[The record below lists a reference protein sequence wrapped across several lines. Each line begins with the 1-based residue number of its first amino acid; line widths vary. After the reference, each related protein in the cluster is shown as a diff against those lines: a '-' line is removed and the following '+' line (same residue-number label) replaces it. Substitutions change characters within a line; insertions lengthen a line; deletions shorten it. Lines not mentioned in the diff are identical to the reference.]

1 MALPGMDLQSQYNQT
16 LQNTIGQS
24 QSERLRQTRQQQS
37 LANTDWS
44 QRGVGEGA
52 KRMAGFQEVNP
63 SQMPNMSGDT
73 RSFIQPLLGNYQEG
87 GKQVEGYYGKDNPY
101 TQGGLETI
109 LTGQGYA
116 RAPSSLGEQFK
127 SVGLKLPNAYGQDYY
142 NASHEDVGN
151 KISAYHNEVA
161 QKQQQ
166 YEQQLSQ
173 YNQQKAL
180 YDQQKAA
187 YNAQQQQVQAQQTTR
202 QAQMDEL
209 YGLVTSSTA
218 EWQNRYAPAKASI
231 EKYTNYGFRPG
242 ENLGDWIWHQGSIAD
257 NTSFG
262 PNQQFDEKTG
272 QRYWDYGYVPKM
284 SDNDRFL
291 AQYSDDGW
299 VAIHQNNNRD
309 PNGYKVVENANGTK
323 TAFYNS
329 GKTVEDWDKNAGKH
343 TGGYWLNKDEKIV
356 RGLTYNPMYGFG
368 ESDFDSAPSGFN
380 KWMPGITL
388 GVLGGMF
395 GGAGAALGGAAGS
408 TGAAVG
414 QAIGGAIPSTI
425 ATGAQT
431 GDWGKALG
439 TGAVSALGGGLA
451 GMYGGD
457 LSKLMNMS
465 PSAAQGLIKA
475 GVGLAGNGLMG
486 KEVNW
491 KDALANATSGSLA
504 PIMGNFAG
512 EAVGGDLGKVVGGAA
527 TKFTGSALNN
537 ILKGKDLDIG
547 TAISTLQGAAGGL
560 SGLFS
565 NTKDDKQSVNGPT
578 SLARTLQGVKNGPAA
593 TSRRT

>member
-24 QSERLRQTRQQQS
+24 QAERLRQTRQQQS

-166 YEQQLSQ
+166 Y
-173 YNQQKAL
+173 N
-180 YDQQKAA
+180 QQKAA
-187 YNAQQQQVQAQQTTR
+187 YTQHPAFDYTKYSDPLGSANAYTQYADSVSSLEGELEQLNNHQMFSDMDDMFRTTGQVRSIQQQLPLLKQLSMKPPDLADNR
-202 QAQMDEL
+202 AWNDYL
-209 YGLVTSSTA
+209 YNRVTASTA
-218 EWQNRYAPAKASI
+218 EWQDRYEPAKASI
-231 EKYTNYGFRPG
+231 EKYGGYGFRPG
-242 ENLGDWIWHQGSIAD
+242 YSYGDWNWMPYESGADSPYEAGS
-257 NTSFG
+257 G
-262 PNQQFDEKTG
+262 
-272 QRYWDYGYVPKM
+272 R
-284 SDNDRFL
+284 
-291 AQYSDDGW
+291 
-299 VAIHQNNNRD
+299 
-309 PNGYKVVENANGTK
+309 
-323 TAFYNS
+323 
-329 GKTVEDWDKNAGKH
+329 
-343 TGGYWLNKDEKIV
+343 WLNSNGSN
-356 RGLTYNPMYGFG
+356 RGLNYTPSGGFW

-414 QAIGGAIPSTI
+414 QAIGGALPSTI

-491 KDALANATSGSLA
+491 KDALANAASGTLA

-560 SGLFS
+560 GGLFS

>member
-24 QSERLRQTRQQQS
+24 QAERLRQTRQQQS
-37 LANTDWS
+37 IANTDWQ

-52 KRMAGFQEVNP
+52 KRMAGFQEINP
-63 SQMPNMSGDT
+63 SAMPHMSDET

-87 GKQVEGYYGKDNPY
+87 GKQVEGYYGSDNPY
-101 TQGGLETI
+101 TQGGLET
-109 LTGQGYA
+109 LLGKQGYA

-151 KISAYHNEVA
+151 KISAYQNN
-161 QKQQQ
+161 QQQ
-166 YEQQLSQ
+166 S
-173 YNQQKAL
+173 
-180 YDQQKAA
+180 
-187 YNAQQQQVQAQQTTR
+187 QVQAQQADR
-202 QAQMDEL
+202 QKQIDDL
-209 YGLVTSSTA
+209 YSLVTASTA
-218 EWQNRYAPAKASI
+218 DYQNRYAPAKASI
-231 EKYTNYGFRPG
+231 EKYTGYGFRPG
-242 ENLGDWIWHQGSIAD
+242 ENNGDWIWHPGSIAD

-299 VAIHQNNNRD
+299 GAIQQNNNRD

-356 RGLTYNPMYGFG
+356 RGLTYNPMIGFG

-380 KWMPGITL
+380 KWMPAITMTAL
-388 GVLGGMF
+388 GAMF
-395 GGAGAALGGAAGS
+395 GGAGALAGGGAG
-408 TGAAVG
+408 TVGGAVG
-414 QAIGGAIPSTI
+414 QGIGAAIPSTI
-425 ATGAQT
+425 QTGAST

-439 TGAVSALGGGLA
+439 MGGVNALAGGLGGAYGGDLAKTLGLSGPTGTNIAKGLISGTVNTLGKSALGGSLDYKNA
-451 GMYGGD
+451 LINTLSNIAAPYLGD
-457 LSKLMNMS
+457 LTKN
-465 PSAAQGLIKA
+465 
-475 GVGLAGNGLMG
+475 
-486 KEVNW
+486 
-491 KDALANATSGSLA
+491 
-504 PIMGNFAG
+504 
-512 EAVGGDLGKVVGGAA
+512 AVGGTGGDILGGAVGG
-527 TKFTGSALNN
+527 FSGNALKNV
-537 ILKGKDLDIG
+537 LQGKSLDIG
-547 TAISTLQGAAGGL
+547 TALSTLQGATGGL
-560 SGLFS
+560 GKLFS
-565 NTKDDKQSVNGPT
+565 NTNEDKQSVNGPT

>member
-44 QRGVGEGA
+44 QRGVGDGA

-161 QKQQQ
+161 Q
-166 YEQQLSQ
+166 
-173 YNQQKAL
+173 YNQQKAAYTQPAFDYTKYSDPWGSSKASDYYSAQAKTMEDELAGLEEMYSDMDDMFRTTGRVSDIQRQLPLLKKLSMKAPDLADTKAWNDML
-180 YDQQKAA
+180 YD
-187 YNAQQQQVQAQQTTR
+187 R
-202 QAQMDEL
+202 
-209 YGLVTSSTA
+209 VTLSTA
-218 EWQNRYAPAKASI
+218 EYADRYPAAKASI
-231 EKYTNYGFRPG
+231 EKYGGYGFRPG
-242 ENLGDWIWHQGSIAD
+242 YSYGDWQWM
-257 NTSFG
+257 
-262 PNQQFDEKTG
+262 PNQMSMGGLEMGDDLYEKG
-272 QRYWDYGYVPKM
+272 
-284 SDNDRFL
+284 S
-291 AQYSDDGW
+291 
-299 VAIHQNNNRD
+299 
-309 PNGYKVVENANGTK
+309 
-323 TAFYNS
+323 
-329 GKTVEDWDKNAGKH
+329 
-343 TGGYWLNKDEKIV
+343 GYWLHNSGAA
-356 RGLTYNPMYGFG
+356 RGLNYSPSSGFW

-380 KWMPGITL
+380 KWMPAITMTAL
-388 GVLGGMF
+388 GAMF
-395 GGAGAALGGAAGS
+395 GGAGALAGGGAG
-408 TGAAVG
+408 TVGGAVG
-414 QAIGGAIPSTI
+414 QGIGAAIPSTI
-425 ATGAQT
+425 QTGTTT

-439 TGAVSALGGGLA
+439 TGGINALAGGLGGAYGGDLAKTLGLSGQTGTNIAKGLISGTVNTLGKSALGGKLDYKNALVNTLSNLA
-451 GMYGGD
+451 APYLGD
-457 LSKLMNMS
+457 LTKN
-465 PSAAQGLIKA
+465 
-475 GVGLAGNGLMG
+475 
-486 KEVNW
+486 
-491 KDALANATSGSLA
+491 
-504 PIMGNFAG
+504 
-512 EAVGGDLGKVVGGAA
+512 AVGGTGGDILGGAVGG
-527 TKFTGSALNN
+527 FSGSALKN
-537 ILKGKDLDIG
+537 ILQGKSLDIN
-547 TAISTLQGAAGGL
+547 TALSTLQGATGGL
-560 SGLFS
+560 GKLFS
-565 NTKDDKQSVNGPT
+565 NTNEDKQSVNGPT

>member
-24 QSERLRQTRQQQS
+24 QAERLRQTRQQQS
-37 LANTDWS
+37 IANTDWQ

-63 SQMPNMSGDT
+63 SAMPNMSDET

-87 GKQVEGYYGKDNPY
+87 GKQVEGYYGSANPY
-101 TQGGLETI
+101 TQGGLES
-109 LTGQGYA
+109 LLSKQGYA

-151 KISAYHNEVA
+151 KISAYQNEQA
-161 QKQQQ
+161 TKRAE
-166 YEQQLSQ
+166 YERQLSQ
-173 YNQQKAL
+173 I
-180 YDQQKAA
+180 
-187 YNAQQQQVQAQQTTR
+187 QAQQAAN
-202 QAQMDEL
+202 QALIDEL
-209 YGLVTSSTA
+209 YSGVTSSTA
-218 EWQNRYAPAKASI
+218 DWQSRYAPAKASI
-231 EKYTNYGFRPG
+231 EKYIGYGFRPG
-242 ENLGDWIWHQGSIAD
+242 ESNGDWIWYPGSIAD
-257 NTSFG
+257 NTSFR

-299 VAIHQNNNRD
+299 GAIQQNNHLD

-356 RGLTYNPMYGFG
+356 RGLVYNPMLGFG
-368 ESDFDSAPSGFN
+368 ESDFDSPKSGLG
-380 KWMPGITL
+380 KIMPALTMTAL
-388 GVLGGMF
+388 GAMF
-395 GGAGAALGGAAGS
+395 GGAGALAGGGAG
-408 TGAAVG
+408 TVG
-414 QAIGGAIPSTI
+414 GAIGQGIGAAIPSTI
-425 ATGAQT
+425 QTGAST
-431 GDWGKALG
+431 GDWGKALS
-439 TGAVSALGGGLA
+439 TGGINALAGGLGGA
-451 GMYGGD
+451 YGGD
-457 LSKLMNMS
+457 LAKTLGLSGTTGTNIAK
-465 PSAAQGLIKA
+465 GLIS
-475 GVGLAGNGLMG
+475 GTVNTLG
-486 KEVNW
+486 KS
-491 KDALANATSGSLA
+491 ALSGSLDYKNALINTLSNIAA
-504 PIMGNFAG
+504 PYLGDLTKN
-512 EAVGGDLGKVVGGAA
+512 AVGGTGGDILGGAVGG
-527 TKFTGSALNN
+527 FSGNALKN
-537 ILKGKDLDIG
+537 ILQGKSLDIG
-547 TAISTLQGAAGGL
+547 TALSTLQGATGGL
-560 SGLFS
+560 GKLFS
-565 NTKDDKQSVNGPT
+565 NTNEDKQSVNGPT

>member
-151 KISAYHNEVA
+151 KISAYHQEVA
-161 QKQQQ
+161 AKQQQ
-166 YEQQLSQ
+166 Y
-173 YNQQKAL
+173 NQQQEAARQTQLAMYSDPYGAAKASDYYSTRVKGIEQELSELSGHTMYSDMDDMFRTTGQVSDLQRQLPLLQKLSIKAPDLADTKAWNDML
-180 YDQQKAA
+180 YD
-187 YNAQQQQVQAQQTTR
+187 R
-202 QAQMDEL
+202 
-209 YGLVTSSTA
+209 VTLSTA
-218 EWQNRYAPAKASI
+218 DYADRYPAAKASI
-231 EKYTNYGFRPG
+231 EKYGGYGFRPG
-242 ENLGDWIWHQGSIAD
+242 YSYGDWQWMPYESGADSPYEAGS
-257 NTSFG
+257 G
-262 PNQQFDEKTG
+262 
-272 QRYWDYGYVPKM
+272 R
-284 SDNDRFL
+284 
-291 AQYSDDGW
+291 
-299 VAIHQNNNRD
+299 
-309 PNGYKVVENANGTK
+309 
-323 TAFYNS
+323 
-329 GKTVEDWDKNAGKH
+329 
-343 TGGYWLNKDEKIV
+343 WLNSNGSN
-356 RGLTYNPMYGFG
+356 RGLNYSPSGGFW
-368 ESDFDSAPSGFN
+368 ESDFDHAATGFN
-380 KWMPGITL
+380 KFMPAITMTAL
-388 GVLGGMF
+388 GAMF
-395 GGAGAALGGAAGS
+395 GGAGALAGGGSGTVGGAMGQGI
-408 TGAAVG
+408 GA
-414 QAIGGAIPSTI
+414 AIPSTVQ
-425 ATGAQT
+425 TGVTT
-431 GDWGKALG
+431 GDWGKALS
-439 TGAVSALGGGLA
+439 TGGLNALSGGLGGA
-451 GMYGGD
+451 YGGD
-457 LSKLMNMS
+457 LANALGLSGKVGTGV
-465 PSAAQGLIKA
+465 AQGLIGSA
-475 GVGLAGNGLMG
+475 VNSAGNALLGNKLDY
-486 KEVNW
+486 KN
-491 KDALANATSGSLA
+491 ALTNTLANIASPYLGNLAKNAIGGSGGDIL
-504 PIMGNFAG
+504 GG
-512 EAVGGDLGKVVGGAA
+512 AVGGFSGN
-527 TKFTGSALNN
+527 ALKN
-537 ILKGKDLDIG
+537 ILQGKDLDIG

-560 SGLFS
+560 GGLFS

>member
-44 QRGVGEGA
+44 QRGVGDGA

-109 LTGQGYA
+109 LTRQGYA

-142 NASHEDVGN
+142 NASHEAVGN
-151 KISAYHNEVA
+151 KISAYNNEGA

-166 YEQQLSQ
+166 
-173 YNQQKAL
+173 
-180 YDQQKAA
+180 
-187 YNAQQQQVQAQQTTR
+187 QQQVQNQQAAR
-202 QAQMDEL
+202 QAQIDEL

-242 ENLGDWIWHQGSIAD
+242 ENLGDWIWHPESIAD

-272 QRYWDYGYVPKM
+272 QRYWDHGYVPKM

-299 VAIHQNNNRD
+299 GAIQQNNNRD

-343 TGGYWLNKDEKIV
+343 TGGYWLNKDKKIV

-380 KWMPGITL
+380 KWMPAITMTAL
-388 GVLGGMF
+388 GAMF
-395 GGAGAALGGAAGS
+395 GGAGALAGGGAG
-408 TGAAVG
+408 TVGGAVG
-414 QAIGGAIPSTI
+414 QGIGAAIPSTI
-425 ATGAQT
+425 QTGTTT

-439 TGAVSALGGGLA
+439 TGGVNALAGGLGGAYGGDLAKTLGLSGQTGTNIAKGLISGTVNTLGKSALGGKLDYKNTLVNTLSNLA
-451 GMYGGD
+451 APYLGD
-457 LSKLMNMS
+457 LTKN
-465 PSAAQGLIKA
+465 
-475 GVGLAGNGLMG
+475 
-486 KEVNW
+486 
-491 KDALANATSGSLA
+491 
-504 PIMGNFAG
+504 
-512 EAVGGDLGKVVGGAA
+512 AVGGTGGDILGGAVGG
-527 TKFTGSALNN
+527 FSGSALKN
-537 ILKGKDLDIG
+537 ILQGKSLDIN
-547 TAISTLQGAAGGL
+547 TALSTLQGATGGL
-560 SGLFS
+560 GKLFS
-565 NTKDDKQSVNGPT
+565 NTNEDKQSVNGPT

>member
-87 GKQVEGYYGKDNPY
+87 GKQIEGYYGKDNPY

-166 YEQQLSQ
+166 YDQQLAQ
-173 YNQQKAL
+173 YNQQKA
-180 YDQQKAA
+180 A
-187 YNAQQQQVQAQQTTR
+187 YTTQQQQVQNQQAAR
-202 QAQMDEL
+202 QAQIDDL
-209 YGLVTSSTA
+209 YSKVTASTA

-231 EKYTNYGFRPG
+231 EKYTGYGFTPG
-242 ENLGDWIWHQGSIAD
+242 KDNGEWKWSPNQISFGGMDTGDGLYEQGS
-257 NTSFG
+257 
-262 PNQQFDEKTG
+262 
-272 QRYWDYGYVPKM
+272 
-284 SDNDRFL
+284 
-291 AQYSDDGW
+291 
-299 VAIHQNNNRD
+299 
-309 PNGYKVVENANGTK
+309 
-323 TAFYNS
+323 
-329 GKTVEDWDKNAGKH
+329 
-343 TGGYWLNKDEKIV
+343 GYWLNSNGSN
-356 RGLTYNPMYGFG
+356 RGVIYNPMYGFG
-368 ESDFDSAPSGFN
+368 ESDFDHAATGFN

-388 GVLGGMF
+388 GVLGGIF

-414 QAIGGAIPSTI
+414 QAIGGALPSTI

-475 GVGLAGNGLMG
+475 GVGLAGNGLLG

-491 KDALANATSGSLA
+491 KEALANTTSGTLA

-512 EAVGGDLGKVVGGAA
+512 EAVGGNLGKVVGGAT

-560 SGLFS
+560 GGLFS

>member
-44 QRGVGEGA
+44 QRGVGEDA

-101 TQGGLETI
+101 TQGGLESI

-142 NASHEDVGN
+142 NASHEGVGN
-151 KISAYHNEVA
+151 QISAYHTEVA

-166 YEQQLSQ
+166 YDQQLAQ

-180 YDQQKAA
+180 YDQQLDQYNQQKSLYDQQKAA
-187 YNAQQQQVQAQQTTR
+187 YTQQQQQQQSDPWYKYTSQGFIPGQDNGDWKWQQGAGPSAMNMETAMAQQGRDRAR
-202 QAQMDEL
+202 QQYDEENGWKKFVDSDYKTFDEAYPL
-209 YGLVTSSTA
+209 TPEEQWGVDYHNTVSPEGSGT
-218 EWQNRYAPAKASI
+218 WFNKNDPMNGIDY
-231 EKYTNYGFRPG
+231 RPG
-242 ENLGDWIWHQGSIAD
+242 QG
-257 NTSFG
+257 
-262 PNQQFDEKTG
+262 
-272 QRYWDYGYVPKM
+272 
-284 SDNDRFL
+284 
-291 AQYSDDGW
+291 YSYS
-299 VAIHQNNNRD
+299 A
-309 PNGYKVVENANGTK
+309 Y
-323 TAFYNS
+323 
-329 GKTVEDWDKNAGKH
+329 
-343 TGGYWLNKDEKIV
+343 
-356 RGLTYNPMYGFG
+356 
-368 ESDFDSAPSGFN
+368 DSAPTGMR
-380 KWMPGITL
+380 KWMPAITMAAL
-388 GVLGGMF
+388 GAMT
-395 GGAGAALGGAAGS
+395 GGAGAAIGGGAGTLGGAIGS
-408 TGAAVG
+408 G
-414 QAIGGAIPSTI
+414 IGSALPGTV
-425 ATGAQT
+425 ATGLST

-491 KDALANATSGSLA
+491 TDALANATSGALA

-512 EAVGGDLGKVVGGAA
+512 EAVGGDLGNVVGGAA

-560 SGLFS
+560 GGLFS
-565 NTKDDKQSVNGPT
+565 TTNEDKQSVNGPT

>member
-44 QRGVGEGA
+44 QRGVGDGA

-87 GKQVEGYYGKDNPY
+87 GRQVEGYYGKDNPY

-166 YEQQLSQ
+166 YDQQLAQ
-173 YNQQKAL
+173 YNQQKSL

-187 YNAQQQQVQAQQTTR
+187 YTTQQATR
-202 QAQMDEL
+202 QSQIDDL
-209 YGLVTSSTA
+209 YSKVTSSTSD
-218 EWQNRYAPAKASI
+218 WQTRYGPAKASI
-231 EKYTNYGFRPG
+231 EKYTGHGFTPG
-242 ENLGDWIWHQGSIAD
+242 KDNGEWKWSVSNRGDD
-257 NTSFG
+257 FG
-262 PNQQFDEKTG
+262 TKFDEEG
-272 QRYWDYGYVPKM
+272 
-284 SDNDRFL
+284 
-291 AQYSDDGW
+291 A
-299 VAIHQNNNRD
+299 
-309 PNGYKVVENANGTK
+309 
-323 TAFYNS
+323 
-329 GKTVEDWDKNAGKH
+329 
-343 TGGYWLNKDEKIV
+343 GYWLNTNGSN
-356 RGLTYNPMYGFG
+356 RGVNYTPSGGFY
-368 ESDFDSAPSGFN
+368 ESDFDHAATGFN
-380 KWMPGITL
+380 KYMPAITMAAL
-388 GVLGGMF
+388 GAMF
-395 GGAGAALGGAAGS
+395 GGAGALAGGGS
-408 TGAAVG
+408 GTVGGAVG
-414 QAIGGAIPSTI
+414 QGIGSAIPSTI
-425 ATGAQT
+425 QTGTTT

-486 KEVNW
+486 KEINW
-491 KDALANATSGSLA
+491 KDALANATSGTLA

-547 TAISTLQGAAGGL
+547 TALSTLQGAAGGL
-560 SGLFS
+560 GGLFS
-565 NTKDDKQSVNGPT
+565 NTQEDKQSVNGPT